1 MIIFSILLQNELHF
15 KILFLTSW
23 QIFSALSNELFS
35 FKGYILSLTGIY
47 FITSLRY
54 LISATII
61 VYWKFLYVF
70 GSVIF
75 ITTQFMQRYVIEKS
89 HRDVFLSEN
98 TIKCELK
105 KINDILSILVP
116 SFVKDLFLRGNL
128 RFFFYLFY

>member
-98 TIKCELK
+98 TIKRELK

-116 SFVKDLFLRGNL
+116 SFVKDLFLRGKS
-128 RFFFYLFY
+128 

>member
-1 MIIFSILLQNELHF
+1 MIVFSILLQNDLHY

-23 QIFSALSNELFS
+23 QMFSALSNELFS
-35 FKGYILSLTGIY
+35 FKGYILSLSGIY

-54 LISATII
+54 LISSTIM

-70 GSVIF
+70 GSLIF

-116 SFVKDLFLRGNL
+116 SFVKDLFLRGKS
-128 RFFFYLFY
+128 